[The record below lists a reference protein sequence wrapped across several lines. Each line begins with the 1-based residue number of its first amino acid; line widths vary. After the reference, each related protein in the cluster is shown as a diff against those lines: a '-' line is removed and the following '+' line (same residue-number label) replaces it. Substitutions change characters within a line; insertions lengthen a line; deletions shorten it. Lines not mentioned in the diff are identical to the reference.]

1 MTNRRSSPLLLPA
14 RLCGAVWLAAAAAS
28 VGPVL
33 VAAPP
38 AHRAPLYV
46 RVQTSLFPSDDPG
59 YLPLVGTPP
68 LRFRAETPP
77 PAAITPPPIILYA
90 PPAPHQEAQPS
101 DPTMV
106 AATTP
111 PPTDPAPPNT
121 AGDRKPPPMRP
132 EDFLPYFQLNDGSAN
147 GSSVEGLQFTP
158 ARPAL
163 PTSQVEYRQQ

>member
-1 MTNRRSSPLLLPA
+1 MTRRLSSPFRPPA

-28 VGPVL
+28 LGPVL

-68 LRFRAETPP
+68 LRFRAETAP
-77 PAAITPPPIILYA
+77 PAAITPPPIVLYA
-90 PPAPHQEAQPS
+90 PPAPRQEAPPS
-101 DPTMV
+101 APVTV
-106 AATTP
+106 ATTTP
-111 PPTDPAPPNT
+111 PATVPAPLAT
-121 AGDRKPPPMRP
+121 ATDRQPPPMRP

-147 GSSVEGLQFTP
+147 GSSEGLQFMP

-163 PTSQVEYRQQ
+163 PTSQAEFRQQ

>member
-1 MTNRRSSPLLLPA
+1 MTRRTSSPVRPSA
-14 RLCGAVWLAAAAAS
+14 RLGGAVLIAAAALS
-28 VGPVL
+28 LGPAL
-33 VAAPP
+33 AAAPP

-68 LRFRAETPP
+68 LRFRAATPP

-90 PPAPHQEAQPS
+90 PPPPRQETPPS
-101 DPTMV
+101 D
-106 AATTP
+106 ATTVA
-111 PPTDPAPPNT
+111 PTAPPAT
-121 AGDRKPPPMRP
+121 AQIATAPERPPPPMRP

-147 GSSVEGLQFTP
+147 GSSEGLQFTP

-163 PTSQVEYRQQ
+163 PTSQAEYRQQ